1 MPRTGPR
8 GYFAGMSFEPRTA
21 VPAHPAPCGLPVW
34 LPWVLA
40 PAFLLLPVGGCGVAA
55 SLRRPHAATLAR
67 NQPATVPVT
76 TVATVAPPNRTVAWR
91 SVAN

>member
-1 MPRTGPR
+1 MQVSVP
-8 GYFAGMSFEPRTA
+8 TA
-21 VPAHPAPCGLPVW
+21 VPASPAGRGLPVW
-34 LPWVLA
+34 LPWILA

-55 SLRRPHAATLAR
+55 SLRRPHAATLAG

-91 SVAN
+91 SAAN